1 MARSWRALVL
11 AAVAMALSA
20 PLAAAEFTVYMTNGT
35 TFESRYE
42 PRDAEWDAQKV
53 VLIDGAGNTISVPK
67 SEIERI
73 ESDVA
78 AKGFGHM
85 LDDTTMAFGWA
96 PNDTNEAAAGA
107 APASSEVASD
117 EPAEPIYNVN
127 ETPATPLF
135 FGSYTPPDAAAP
147 PVAQPPVVQP
157 QVPPAAEPPQ

>member
-42 PRDAEWDAQKV
+42 PLDAEWDAQKV
-53 VLIDGAGNTISVPK
+53 VFIDGTGNTISVPK
-67 SEIERI
+67 SEIERV

-96 PNDTNEAAAGA
+96 PNDKSESDAGRE
-107 APASSEVASD
+107 PASSEVASD
-117 EPAEPIYNVN
+117 EPAEPVFNVN
-127 ETPATPLF
+127 ETPSLPVFYTVPTDAVAPQTVVPAPAP
-135 FGSYTPPDAAAP
+135 TPPP
-147 PVAQPPVVQP
+147 P
-157 QVPPAAEPPQ
+157 AEPPA